1 MYVLIFL
8 DDILTIKNSFL
19 VSFLENFKVFNDLIK
34 DFEHT
39 EGKIKIDLDICKKD
53 FFNIYK
59 IIENKIIINK
69 DLNFIVYINF
79 LNKYGYLDNCIF
91 ESMSF
96 EVSLSGETISFIK
109 TSIVDFIYHLKLE
122 EIQVNNNIKK
132 LSIDKYEDKN
142 IYCKIEFPLEEI
154 KTIKLEKF
162 IFKLDKIYSTP
173 YQGVYGFFKIIK

>member
-1 MYVLIFL
+1 
-8 DDILTIKNSFL
+8 
-19 VSFLENFKVFNDLIK
+19 
-34 DFEHT
+34 
-39 EGKIKIDLDICKKD
+39 
-53 FFNIYK
+53 
-59 IIENKIIINK
+59 
-69 DLNFIVYINF
+69 
-79 LNKYGYLDNCIF
+79 
-91 ESMSF
+91 MSF